1 MMHTKRKKGKFK
13 RFRGHAVENVVRR
26 FFSKFKKT
34 GG

>member
-1 MMHTKRKKGKFK
+1 MMHTKRKKVHLKGSEAMQWK
-13 RFRGHAVENVVRR
+13 NVVRR